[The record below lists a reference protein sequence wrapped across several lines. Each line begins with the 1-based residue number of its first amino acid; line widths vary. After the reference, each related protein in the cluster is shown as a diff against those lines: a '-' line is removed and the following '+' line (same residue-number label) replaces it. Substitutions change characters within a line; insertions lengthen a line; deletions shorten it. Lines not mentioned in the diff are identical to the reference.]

1 MTSSKG
7 SGGYRQYARQRLTLV
22 AYRQGFREGQ
32 LPWRILWILLMVL
45 RAMGALRPRPV
56 LLAREVL
63 APGETVTIRHTT
75 EKVGKRRK

>member
-1 MTSSKG
+1 MASSKG
-7 SGGYRQYARQRLTLV
+7 SSGYRRYARQRLTLV

-32 LPWRILWILLMVL
+32 LPWRILWILLMLL
-45 RAMGALRPRPV
+45 RALSALRPKPV

-63 APGETVTIRHTT
+63 QPGETVTIRQTM